1 MFLPLILNIRNPE
14 CDHASKVIRHWEK
27 ENATYVQILLP
38 NRAALTCSAMT
49 ARELDV
55 LHDETVRTAMVV
67 TCPKCGTAI
76 NRKEWD
82 EVKNKW
88 KEVEE
93 EGVRRGRETA
103 EYLKSQGFMEGE
115 KDNANRLAEGIK
127 ILAGVSSK
135 KLQKGND

>member
-1 MFLPLILNIRNPE
+1 
-14 CDHASKVIRHWEK
+14 
-27 ENATYVQILLP
+27 
-38 NRAALTCSAMT
+38 
-49 ARELDV
+49 
-55 LHDETVRTAMVV
+55 MVV
-67 TCPKCGTAI
+67 ICPKCGTAI

-115 KDNANRLAEGIK
+115 KDNENGLAEGIK

-135 KLQKGND
+135 KLQKKKVKHDKI

>member
-1 MFLPLILNIRNPE
+1 
-14 CDHASKVIRHWEK
+14 
-27 ENATYVQILLP
+27 
-38 NRAALTCSAMT
+38 
-49 ARELDV
+49 
-55 LHDETVRTAMVV
+55 MVV
-67 TCPKCGTAI
+67 ICPKCGTAI

-115 KDNANRLAEGIK
+115 KDNENRLAEGIK

-135 KLQKGND
+135 KLQKEEEQKGNEVICGKKKK

>member
-1 MFLPLILNIRNPE
+1 
-14 CDHASKVIRHWEK
+14 
-27 ENATYVQILLP
+27 
-38 NRAALTCSAMT
+38 
-49 ARELDV
+49 
-55 LHDETVRTAMVV
+55 MVV
-67 TCPKCGTAI
+67 ICPKCGTAI

-115 KDNANRLAEGIK
+115 E
-127 ILAGVSSK
+127 
-135 KLQKGND
+135 QKGND

>member
-1 MFLPLILNIRNPE
+1 
-14 CDHASKVIRHWEK
+14 
-27 ENATYVQILLP
+27 
-38 NRAALTCSAMT
+38 
-49 ARELDV
+49 
-55 LHDETVRTAMVV
+55 MVV

-115 KDNANRLAEGIK
+115 KDNENRLAESIK

-135 KLQKGND
+135 KLQKEEQKGND

>member
-1 MFLPLILNIRNPE
+1 
-14 CDHASKVIRHWEK
+14 
-27 ENATYVQILLP
+27 
-38 NRAALTCSAMT
+38 
-49 ARELDV
+49 
-55 LHDETVRTAMVV
+55 MVV

-76 NRKEWD
+76 NRKGWD

-115 KDNANRLAEGIK
+115 KDNENRLAESIK

-135 KLQKGND
+135 KLQKEEQKGND

>member
-1 MFLPLILNIRNPE
+1 
-14 CDHASKVIRHWEK
+14 
-27 ENATYVQILLP
+27 
-38 NRAALTCSAMT
+38 
-49 ARELDV
+49 
-55 LHDETVRTAMVV
+55 MVV
-67 TCPKCGTAI
+67 ICPKCGTAI

-115 KDNANRLAEGIK
+115 KDNENRLAEGIK

-135 KLQKGND
+135 KLQKKKEKHDKI

>member
-1 MFLPLILNIRNPE
+1 
-14 CDHASKVIRHWEK
+14 
-27 ENATYVQILLP
+27 
-38 NRAALTCSAMT
+38 
-49 ARELDV
+49 
-55 LHDETVRTAMVV
+55 MVV

-115 KDNANRLAEGIK
+115 KDNENRLAEGIK
-127 ILAGVSSK
+127 ILVGVSSK
-135 KLQKGND
+135 KLQKEEQKGND

>member
-1 MFLPLILNIRNPE
+1 
-14 CDHASKVIRHWEK
+14 
-27 ENATYVQILLP
+27 
-38 NRAALTCSAMT
+38 
-49 ARELDV
+49 
-55 LHDETVRTAMVV
+55 MVV
-67 TCPKCGTAI
+67 ICPKCGTAI

-115 KDNANRLAEGIK
+115 KDNENGLAEGIK

-135 KLQKGND
+135 KLQKKKEKHDKI

>member
-1 MFLPLILNIRNPE
+1 
-14 CDHASKVIRHWEK
+14 
-27 ENATYVQILLP
+27 
-38 NRAALTCSAMT
+38 
-49 ARELDV
+49 
-55 LHDETVRTAMVV
+55 MVV
-67 TCPKCGTAI
+67 ICPKCGTAI

-103 EYLKSQGFMEGE
+103 EYLKSQGFMEGK

-127 ILAGVSSK
+127 ILAGISSK
-135 KLQKGND
+135 KLQKKEKHDKI

>member
-1 MFLPLILNIRNPE
+1 
-14 CDHASKVIRHWEK
+14 
-27 ENATYVQILLP
+27 
-38 NRAALTCSAMT
+38 
-49 ARELDV
+49 
-55 LHDETVRTAMVV
+55 MVV

-115 KDNANRLAEGIK
+115 KDNENRLAESIK

>member
-1 MFLPLILNIRNPE
+1 
-14 CDHASKVIRHWEK
+14 
-27 ENATYVQILLP
+27 
-38 NRAALTCSAMT
+38 
-49 ARELDV
+49 
-55 LHDETVRTAMVV
+55 MVV

-115 KDNANRLAEGIK
+115 KDNENRLAEGIK

-135 KLQKGND
+135 KLQKEEEQKGNEVICGKKKK

>member
-1 MFLPLILNIRNPE
+1 
-14 CDHASKVIRHWEK
+14 
-27 ENATYVQILLP
+27 
-38 NRAALTCSAMT
+38 
-49 ARELDV
+49 
-55 LHDETVRTAMVV
+55 MVV

-76 NRKEWD
+76 NRKGWD

-115 KDNANRLAEGIK
+115 KDNENRLAEGIK
-127 ILAGVSSK
+127 ILVGVSSK

>member
-1 MFLPLILNIRNPE
+1 
-14 CDHASKVIRHWEK
+14 
-27 ENATYVQILLP
+27 
-38 NRAALTCSAMT
+38 
-49 ARELDV
+49 
-55 LHDETVRTAMVV
+55 MVV
-67 TCPKCGTAI
+67 ICPKCGTAI

-115 KDNANRLAEGIK
+115 KDNENRLAEGIK
-127 ILAGVSSK
+127 ILAGISSK
-135 KLQKGND
+135 KLQKLFPYWKWS

>member
-1 MFLPLILNIRNPE
+1 
-14 CDHASKVIRHWEK
+14 
-27 ENATYVQILLP
+27 
-38 NRAALTCSAMT
+38 
-49 ARELDV
+49 
-55 LHDETVRTAMVV
+55 MVV

-76 NRKEWD
+76 NRKGWD

-115 KDNANRLAEGIK
+115 KDNENRLAEGIK
-127 ILAGVSSK
+127 ILVGVSSK
-135 KLQKGND
+135 KLQKEEQKGND

>member
-1 MFLPLILNIRNPE
+1 
-14 CDHASKVIRHWEK
+14 
-27 ENATYVQILLP
+27 
-38 NRAALTCSAMT
+38 
-49 ARELDV
+49 
-55 LHDETVRTAMVV
+55 MVV
-67 TCPKCGTAI
+67 ICPKCGTAI

-115 KDNANRLAEGIK
+115 KDNENRLAESIK

-135 KLQKGND
+135 KLQKEEQKGND

>member
-1 MFLPLILNIRNPE
+1 
-14 CDHASKVIRHWEK
+14 
-27 ENATYVQILLP
+27 
-38 NRAALTCSAMT
+38 
-49 ARELDV
+49 
-55 LHDETVRTAMVV
+55 MVV

-76 NRKEWD
+76 NRKGWD

-115 KDNANRLAEGIK
+115 KDNENRLAEGIK

-135 KLQKGND
+135 KLQKEEEQKGNEVICGKKKK

>member
-1 MFLPLILNIRNPE
+1 
-14 CDHASKVIRHWEK
+14 
-27 ENATYVQILLP
+27 
-38 NRAALTCSAMT
+38 
-49 ARELDV
+49 
-55 LHDETVRTAMVV
+55 MVV

-115 KDNANRLAEGIK
+115 KDNENGLAEGIK

-135 KLQKGND
+135 KL

>member
-1 MFLPLILNIRNPE
+1 
-14 CDHASKVIRHWEK
+14 
-27 ENATYVQILLP
+27 
-38 NRAALTCSAMT
+38 
-49 ARELDV
+49 
-55 LHDETVRTAMVV
+55 MVV

-115 KDNANRLAEGIK
+115 KDNENRLAEGIK
-127 ILAGVSSK
+127 ILTGVSSK
-135 KLQKGND
+135 KLQKKKEKQDRI

>member
-1 MFLPLILNIRNPE
+1 
-14 CDHASKVIRHWEK
+14 
-27 ENATYVQILLP
+27 
-38 NRAALTCSAMT
+38 
-49 ARELDV
+49 
-55 LHDETVRTAMVV
+55 MVV
-67 TCPKCGTAI
+67 TCPKCGTVI

-88 KEVEE
+88 KEVGE

-115 KDNANRLAEGIK
+115 KDNENRLAESIK

-135 KLQKGND
+135 KLQKEEQKGND

>member
-1 MFLPLILNIRNPE
+1 
-14 CDHASKVIRHWEK
+14 
-27 ENATYVQILLP
+27 
-38 NRAALTCSAMT
+38 
-49 ARELDV
+49 
-55 LHDETVRTAMVV
+55 MVV
-67 TCPKCGTAI
+67 ICPKCGTAI

-115 KDNANRLAEGIK
+115 KDNENRLAEGIK
-127 ILAGVSSK
+127 ILTGVSSK
-135 KLQKGND
+135 KLQKKKEKQDRI